1 MRQGNLEGTACIHDR
16 RKAVLLMVK
25 MILNRIARSVP
36 AILVLVGWLAF
47 ISGTWI
53 ENPITKIAL
62 LSLARVL
69 P

>member
-1 MRQGNLEGTACIHDR
+1 
-16 RKAVLLMVK
+16 MVK